1 MFNISEVEKL
11 YPGAGGLM
19 LEPQLIHKGTDSQL
33 KACDDGT
40 WFAQLKKD
48 GALYMYVKGLG
59 GENYLF
65 GRTVSKKTGLL
76 TEKSA
81 NVPHIIEAFHDI
93 PNGTILLGEIY
104 YPGKTSKDVTSIMGC
119 LPAKAIERQNGSYGL
134 IHYYVYDC
142 LGYNETSLLNYD
154 NWTRYQVLQAI
165 WKKNIPIATF
175 TTSTEEEEEKLVS
188 YNPICEYIELAAV
201 IDTEI
206 YQSIGKALAAGEE
219 GMVVKKKTA
228 LYEPGKRPQTMLKAK
243 QVDHIDAVIIGF
255 KDPVKEYTGK
265 EIETWQYW
273 SKNNKKIDIEIPPA
287 CLYTPDYKEKGLIPV
302 TKHWY
307 YGWKNAIEIGAY
319 DKEGKIHSIGTIAS
333 GLTDYLREDMSVH
346 PEEYLNKTVEIQCM
360 MKDNKAQTIR
370 HGFFLQIRY
379 DKPATECLLEDIFS

>member
-1 MFNISEVEKL
+1 MFDIKEVEKF

-19 LEPQLIHKGTDSQL
+19 IPPQLIHKGTDSQL

-40 WFAQLKKD
+40 WFAELKKD

-76 TEKSA
+76 TEKAA

-93 PNGTILLGEIY
+93 PNGTIILGEIY

-119 LPAKAIERQNGSYGL
+119 LPQKARERQKGSYGP
-134 IHYYVYDC
+134 IHYYIYDC
-142 LGYNETSLLNYD
+142 LGYNGTSLLKYD

-165 WKKNIPIATF
+165 WKKHIVENSVIPF
-175 TTSTEEEEEKLVS
+175 TL
-188 YNPICEYIELAAV
+188 ELAAAV
-201 IDTEI
+201 DEEI
-206 YQSIGKALAAGEE
+206 YASIGKALAAGEE

-243 QVDHIDAVIIGF
+243 QVDYIDAVIIGF
-255 KDPVKEYTGK
+255 KDPEVLYNGK

-273 SKNNKKIDIEIPPA
+273 VDEFGNPVPVGCHYGNPRFE
-287 CLYTPDYKEKGLIPV
+287 PV
-302 TKHWY
+302 TKHHY

-319 DKEGKIHSIGTIAS
+319 DEEGNIHSIGTIAS
-333 GLTDYLREDMSVH
+333 GLTDDLRAAFAET
-346 PEEYLNKTVEIQCM
+346 PEVYYGKVVEIQCM
-360 MKDNKAQTIR
+360 MKDNKEKTLR

-379 DKPATECLLEDIFS
+379 DKPATECLLSDIFN

>member
-1 MFNISEVEKL
+1 MKTSDFFDTKKVHEL
-11 YPGAGGLM
+11 YPGAETLLYPPM
-19 LEPQLIHKGTDSQL
+19 LIHKATDTQL
-33 KACDDGT
+33 KNCDDGT

-119 LPAKAIERQNGSYGL
+119 LPQKAIERQNTSYGA

-142 LGYNETSLLNYD
+142 LGYNGTSLLNYS

-165 WKKNIPIATF
+165 WKHDIVEGSVIPWT
-175 TTSTEEEEEKLVS
+175 V
-188 YNPICEYIELAAV
+188 ELAAA

-206 YQSIGKALAAGEE
+206 YASVGKALAAGEE
-219 GMVVKKKTA
+219 GMVIKKKDA

-243 QVDHIDAVIIGF
+243 QVDNIDAVIIGF
-255 KDPVKEYTGK
+255 KDPEILYKGK
-265 EIETWQYW
+265 EIENWQYW
-273 SKNNKKIDIEIPPA
+273 VDEFGNPVPV
-287 CLYTPDYKEKGLIPV
+287 GLHYGNPRFEPV
-302 TKHWY
+302 TKHY
-307 YGWKNAIEIGAY
+307 YYDWKNAIEIGAY
-319 DKEGKIHSIGTIAS
+319 DSSGQLKSIGTIAS
-333 GLTDYLREDMSVH
+333 GLTDFIREDMSLH
-346 PEEYLNKTVEIQCM
+346 PDNYLHKVVEIQCM
-360 MKDNKAQTIR
+360 SLDKTAKTIR
-370 HGFFLQIRY
+370 HGFFISIRN
-379 DKPATECLLEDIFS
+379 DKNETDCKLEEIFK

>member
-1 MFNISEVEKL
+1 MFEYKKVEEL
-11 YPGAGGLM
+11 YPGAGCLM
-19 LEPQLIHKGTDSQL
+19 IEPQLIHKSTDSQL
-33 KACDDGT
+33 KECDDGT

-93 PNGTILLGEIY
+93 PNGTILLGEVY
-104 YPGKTSKDVTSIMGC
+104 YPRKTSKDVTSIMGC
-119 LPAKAIERQNGSYGL
+119 LPQKAIERQNGSYGP
-134 IHYYVYDC
+134 IHYYVYDV
-142 LGYNETSLLNYD
+142 LGYNGTSLLKYD

-165 WKKNIPIATF
+165 WKHDIVEGSVIPWT
-175 TTSTEEEEEKLVS
+175 V
-188 YNPICEYIELAAV
+188 ELAKAW
-201 IDTEI
+201 ESNI
-206 YQSIGKALAAGEE
+206 YGNIGTALRAGEE

-243 QVDHIDAVIIGF
+243 QVDYADVVIIGF
-255 KDPVKEYTGK
+255 KDPVIEYTGK

-273 SKNNKKIDIEIPPA
+273 VNGYDGSHLPVGCHYGEDIA
-287 CLYTPDYKEKGLIPV
+287 VAV
-302 TKHWY
+302 TKHHY

-319 DKEGKIHSIGTIAS
+319 DTDGNLRSIGTIAS
-333 GLTDYLREDMSVH
+333 GLTDFMREDMSLH
-346 PEEYLNKTVEIQCM
+346 PEEYLNHVAKIQCM
-360 MKDNKAQTIR
+360 SLDKQAQTIR
-370 HGFFLQIRY
+370 HGFFVSLRN
-379 DKPATECLLEDIFS
+379 DKDAKDCLLEDIFK

>member
-1 MFNISEVEKL
+1 MFDIKEVEKL

-19 LEPQLIHKGTDSQL
+19 IPPQLIHKGTDSQL

-76 TEKSA
+76 TEKAA

-93 PNGTILLGEIY
+93 PNGTIILGEIY

-119 LPAKAIERQNGSYGL
+119 LPQKARERQEGSYGP
-134 IHYYVYDC
+134 IHYYIYDC
-142 LGYNETSLLNYD
+142 LGYNGTSLLKYD
-154 NWTRYQVLQAI
+154 NWTRYHIVQAI
-165 WKKNIPIATF
+165 WRKHIVENSVIPF
-175 TTSTEEEEEKLVS
+175 TL
-188 YNPICEYIELAAV
+188 ELAASV
-201 IDTEI
+201 DTEI
-206 YQSIGKALAAGEE
+206 YASIGKALAVGEE

-243 QVDHIDAVIIGF
+243 QVDYIDAVIIGF
-255 KDPVKEYTGK
+255 KDPEVHYTGK

-273 SKNNKKIDIEIPPA
+273 MREDGTMLPVGCHYGEGDDNNII
-287 CLYTPDYKEKGLIPV
+287 IPV
-302 TKHWY
+302 TKHCY

-319 DKEGKIHSIGTIAS
+319 DEEGNLHSIGTIAS
-333 GLTDYLREDMSVH
+333 GLTDDLRSAFAKTPEIYLHKVV
-346 PEEYLNKTVEIQCM
+346 KIQCM
-360 MKDNKAQTIR
+360 MKDNKEKTLR
-370 HGFFLQIRY
+370 HGFWIGLHEE
-379 DKPATECLLEDIFS
+379 KNPEECLISNIFK

>member
-1 MFNISEVEKL
+1 MFNIKEVEEL

-19 LEPQLIHKGTDSQL
+19 IEPQLIHKGTDSQL

-48 GALYMYVKGLG
+48 GALYMYVKGEH

-93 PNGTILLGEIY
+93 PNETIILGEIY
-104 YPGKTSKDVTSIMGC
+104 YPGKTSKDCTSIMGC
-119 LPAKAIERQNGSYGL
+119 LADKAIERQNGSYGW
-134 IHYYVYDC
+134 IHYYIYDC
-142 LGYNETSLLNYD
+142 LEYKGTSLLKYD

-165 WKKNIPIATF
+165 V
-175 TTSTEEEEEKLVS
+175 EKYKL
-188 YNPICEYIELAAV
+188 YTYEYIEPAAAV
-201 IDTEI
+201 EENI
-206 YQSIGKALAAGEE
+206 YPAIGAALAAGEE

-228 LYEPGKRPQTMLKAK
+228 FYEPGKRPMTMLKAK
-243 QVDHIDAVIIGF
+243 QVDNIDAVIIGF
-255 KDPVKEYTGK
+255 KDPVIEYTGK

-273 SKNNKKIDIEIPPA
+273 VNGYDGSHLPVGCHYGEDIA
-287 CLYTPDYKEKGLIPV
+287 VAV
-302 TKHWY
+302 TKHHY

-319 DKEGKIHSIGTIAS
+319 DSNGQLKSIGTIAS
-333 GLTDYLREDMSVH
+333 GLTDYMREDMSLH
-346 PEEYLNKTVEIQCM
+346 PEKYLHKVCEIQCM
-360 MKDNKAQTIR
+360 MKDNKEQTLR
-370 HGFFLQIRY
+370 HGFFIQIRE
-379 DKPATECLLEDIFS
+379 DKNENECKISEIFK

>member
-1 MFNISEVEKL
+1 MFEIKEVEKL

-19 LEPQLIHKGTDSQL
+19 IEPQLIHKGTDSQL

-48 GALYMYVKGLG
+48 GALYMYVKGLN

-93 PNGTILLGEIY
+93 PNGTIILGEIY
-104 YPGKTSKDVTSIMGC
+104 YPGKTSKDCVSIMGC
-119 LPAKAIERQNGSYGL
+119 LPQKAIERQNKDYGP
-134 IHYYVYDC
+134 IHYYIYDC
-142 LGYNETSLLNYD
+142 LGYNGTSLLKYD

-165 WKKNIPIATF
+165 WKKNIVVGSVIPWT
-175 TTSTEEEEEKLVS
+175 
-188 YNPICEYIELAAV
+188 IELAAAV
-201 IDTEI
+201 DTDI

-243 QVDHIDAVIIGF
+243 QVDNIDAVIIGF

-265 EIETWQYW
+265 EIESWQFW
-273 SKNNKKIDIEIPPA
+273 VNKNDNFRLPIGCFYGNDMV
-287 CLYTPDYKEKGLIPV
+287 IPV
-302 TKHWY
+302 TKHYY

-319 DKEGKIHSIGTIAS
+319 DSQGNLKSIGTIAS
-333 GLTDYLREDMSVH
+333 GLTDFMREDMSLH
-346 PEEYLNKTVEIQCM
+346 PEKYLYKVCEIQCM
-360 MKDNKAQTIR
+360 MKDNKEQTLR
-370 HGFFLQIRY
+370 HGFFISIRE
-379 DKPATECLLEDIFS
+379 DKNKEDCKLENIFS

>member
-1 MFNISEVEKL
+1 MFNIKEVEEL

-19 LEPQLIHKGTDSQL
+19 IEPQLIHKGTDTQL

-76 TEKSA
+76 TEKAA

-93 PNGTILLGEIY
+93 PNGTIILGEIY

-119 LPAKAIERQNGSYGL
+119 LPAKAIERQNGNYGL
-134 IHYYVYDC
+134 IHYYIYDC
-142 LGYNETSLLNYD
+142 LGYNGTSLLKYD
-154 NWTRYQVLQAI
+154 NWTRYQVLDAI
-165 WKKNIPIATF
+165 WKKHIIENDILQKRIQEGTISF
-175 TTSTEEEEEKLVS
+175 SV
-188 YNPICEYIELAAV
+188 ELAMSFEK
-201 IDTEI
+201 DI
-206 YQSIGKALAAGEE
+206 YASIGKALAAGEE

-243 QVDHIDAVIIGF
+243 QVDNIDAVIIGF

-273 SKNNKKIDIEIPPA
+273 ENNNTGELLPINFYYGSLDA
-287 CLYTPDYKEKGLIPV
+287 SPV
-302 TKHWY
+302 TKHYY

-319 DKEGKIHSIGTIAS
+319 DSNGQLKSIGTIAS
-333 GLTDYLREDMSVH
+333 GLTDYMREDMSLH
-346 PEEYLNKTVEIQCM
+346 PEKYLDKVVEIQCM
-360 MKDNKAQTIR
+360 MKDNKEQTLR
-370 HGFFLQIRY
+370 HGFYLRTREDKNPKECKLQ
-379 DKPATECLLEDIFS
+379 DIFK

>member
-1 MFNISEVEKL
+1 MFDIKEVEKL

-19 LEPQLIHKGTDSQL
+19 IEPQLIHKGTDSQL

-48 GALYMYVKGLG
+48 GALYMYVKGLN

-93 PNGTILLGEIY
+93 PNGTIILGEIY

-119 LPAKAIERQNGSYGL
+119 LPQKAIERQNGSYGP
-134 IHYYVYDC
+134 IHYYIYDC
-142 LGYNETSLLNYD
+142 LGYNGTSLLKYD

-165 WKKNIPIATF
+165 WKKHIPLF
-175 TTSTEEEEEKLVS
+175 EWTEGENTIKAFYKYL
-188 YNPICEYIELAAV
+188 ELAVA
-201 IDTEI
+201 IDTDI

-243 QVDHIDAVIIGF
+243 QVDNIDAVIIGF

-265 EIETWQYW
+265 EIESWQFW
-273 SKNNKKIDIEIPPA
+273 VNKNDNFRLPIGCFYGNDMV
-287 CLYTPDYKEKGLIPV
+287 IPV
-302 TKHWY
+302 TKHYY

-319 DKEGKIHSIGTIAS
+319 DNQGNLKSIGTIAS
-333 GLTDYLREDMSVH
+333 GLTDFMREDMSLH
-346 PEEYLNKTVEIQCM
+346 PEKYLYKVCEIQCM
-360 MKDNKAQTIR
+360 MKDNKEQTLR
-370 HGFFLQIRY
+370 HGFFISIRE
-379 DKPATECLLEDIFS
+379 DKNKEDCKLENIFS

>member
-1 MFNISEVEKL
+1 MFDIKQVEEL

-19 LEPQLIHKGTDSQL
+19 IEPQLIYKGTDSQL
-33 KACDDGT
+33 KRCDDGT

-93 PNGTILLGEIY
+93 PNGTIILGEIY

-119 LPAKAIERQNGSYGL
+119 LPQKAIERQNGAYGP
-134 IHYYVYDC
+134 IHYYIYDC
-142 LGYNETSLLNYD
+142 LGYNGTSLLNYD

-165 WKKNIPIATF
+165 WKHDIVVGSVIPWT
-175 TTSTEEEEEKLVS
+175 L
-188 YNPICEYIELAAV
+188 ELADV
-201 IDTEI
+201 VDEEI
-206 YQSIGKALAAGEE
+206 YTSIGKALDAGEE

-228 LYEPGKRPQTMLKAK
+228 MYEPGKRPQTMLKAK
-243 QVDHIDAVIIGF
+243 QVDFIDAVIIGF
-255 KDPVKEYTGK
+255 KDPVIEYTGK
-265 EIETWQYW
+265 EIENWQYW
-273 SKNNKKIDIEIPPA
+273 VNGYDGSHLPVGCHYGEDIA
-287 CLYTPDYKEKGLIPV
+287 VAV
-302 TKHWY
+302 TKHHY

-319 DKEGKIHSIGTIAS
+319 DSNGQLKSIGTIAS
-333 GLTDYLREDMSVH
+333 GLTDFLREDMSLH
-346 PEEYLNKTVEIQCM
+346 PDDYLYKVVSIQCM
-360 MKDNKAQTIR
+360 MKDNKEQTLR
-370 HGFFLQIRY
+370 HGFFISLRD
-379 DKPATECLLEDIFS
+379 DKNKEDCKLEDIFK

>member
-1 MFNISEVEKL
+1 MNGILIPEQKMFDIKEVEKL

-33 KACDDGT
+33 KNCDDGT

-48 GALYMYVKGLG
+48 GALYMYIKGLN

-119 LPAKAIERQNGSYGL
+119 LAPKAIERQQGTYGP

-142 LGYNETSLLNYD
+142 LGYNGTSLLKYD

-165 WKKNIPIATF
+165 WKKNIVEGSVVPWT
-175 TTSTEEEEEKLVS
+175 L
-188 YNPICEYIELAAV
+188 ELAEAW
-201 IDTEI
+201 ESNI
-206 YQSIGKALAAGEE
+206 YVNIGIALRSGEE

-243 QVDHIDAVIIGF
+243 QVDNIDAVIIGF
-255 KDPVKEYTGK
+255 KDPEIKYTGK

-273 SKNNKKIDIEIPPA
+273 IDENFMNPKPIGFHYGESDA
-287 CLYTPDYKEKGLIPV
+287 IPV
-302 TKHWY
+302 TKHYY

-319 DKEGKIHSIGTIAS
+319 DSNGQLKSIGTIAS
-333 GLTDYLREDMSVH
+333 GLTDYMREDMSLC
-346 PEEYLNKTVEIQCM
+346 PEKYLGKVVEIQCM
-360 MKDNKAQTIR
+360 MKDNKEQTLR
-370 HGFFLQIRY
+370 HGFYLRTREDKNPKECKLQ
-379 DKPATECLLEDIFS
+379 DIFK

>member
-1 MFNISEVEKL
+1 MFDIKEVEKL

-19 LEPQLIHKGTDSQL
+19 IEPQLIHKGTDSQL
-33 KACDDGT
+33 KNCEDGT

-48 GALYMYVKGLG
+48 GAFYMYVKGLG

-93 PNGTILLGEIY
+93 PNGTILIGEIY

-134 IHYYVYDC
+134 IHYYIYDC
-142 LGYNETSLLNYD
+142 LGYNGTSLLKYD

-165 WKKNIPIATF
+165 WKHDIVEGSVIPWT
-175 TTSTEEEEEKLVS
+175 V
-188 YNPICEYIELAAV
+188 ELAAAV
-201 IDTEI
+201 DEEI
-206 YQSIGKALAAGEE
+206 YSSIGKALAAGEE
-219 GMVVKKKTA
+219 GMVIKKKTA
-228 LYEPGKRPQTMLKAK
+228 LYEPGKRPMTMLKAK
-243 QVDHIDAVIIGF
+243 QVDYIDAIIIGF

-265 EIETWQYW
+265 ELETWQYW
-273 SKNNKKIDIEIPPA
+273 IDDNWTIPKPIGFHYGEQDA
-287 CLYTPDYKEKGLIPV
+287 IPV
-302 TKHWY
+302 TKHYY

-319 DKEGKIHSIGTIAS
+319 DEEGNIHSIGTIAS
-333 GLTDYLREDMSVH
+333 GLTDFMREDMSLH
-346 PEEYLNKTVEIQCM
+346 PEKYLNKVVKIQCM
-360 MKDNKAQTIR
+360 MKDNKEKTLR
-370 HGFFLQIRY
+370 HGFLISIRE
-379 DKPATECLLEDIFS
+379 DKDSKDCKLKDIFS